1 MTPFKRLSLG
11 GALVAIGVATLLV
24 PRERGDARR
33 GERARLDAYDR
44 WYIARRES
52 GAYWRIQDRAVIR
65 ELAHTLPPV
74 PVQTPLVRFDPRI
87 PSGAVDHLRA
97 TIASELSAVS
107 ANPPRHA
114 LAVIVVVDTGRIGG
128 VYRRA
133 VVLPGRGEEP
143 CTVVLTVVLTEAL
156 IHAATLT
163 LSPTDRLLGT
173 CAFYAAYGAPGAA
186 TAAWL
191 RESRAASAQFLQLP
205 SGYTGSMRRRQLDA
219 GFTAEASCRAGRRE
233 ACLTLFAPSRGV
245 PIFEDQTPAESL
257 ESTAVPGTQSYW
269 TLWYLPEEY
278 LLQPG
283 MLGALASEL
292 GPLHFGELWRGDR
305 SIADG
310 YRAREGRPLDEWLY
324 EYIAARTLPYS
335 AGPGIGALAW
345 LLASGL
351 VVLAVAATLRRTPR
365 VLS

>member
-33 GERARLDAYDR
+33 WEGAQLDAYDR
-44 WYIARRES
+44 WYFARRES
-52 GAYWRIQDRAVIR
+52 AAYRRIQERAVIR
-65 ELAHTLPPV
+65 ELAQTLRAV
-74 PVQTPLVRFDPRI
+74 PVQTPLVRFDPRV
-87 PSGAVDHLRA
+87 PAGAADQLRA
-97 TIASELSAVS
+97 TIASELSAAN

-114 LAVIVVVDTGRIGG
+114 LAVIVVVDTGRLVLG
-128 VYRRA
+128 YRRA

-143 CTVVLTVVLTEAL
+143 CTVVLTVALT
-156 IHAATLT
+156 HAATLT

-292 GPLHFGELWRGDR
+292 GPQHFGELWRSDR
-305 SIADG
+305 TIADS
-310 YRAREGRPLDEWLY
+310 YRARAGRPFEEWLY

-345 LLASGL
+345 ILASGL

-365 VLS
+365 VIS